1 MGLQEFPA
9 SHTVSQEGKFRGRCK
24 FIGQTTTS
32 DVMPGINLT
41 NAAIQHYWRI
51 YYWRIRASERML
63 AKNEFNV
70 SGVNDGLDA
79 WWS

>member
-1 MGLQEFPA
+1 
-9 SHTVSQEGKFRGRCK
+9 
-24 FIGQTTTS
+24 
-32 DVMPGINLT
+32 MPGINLT